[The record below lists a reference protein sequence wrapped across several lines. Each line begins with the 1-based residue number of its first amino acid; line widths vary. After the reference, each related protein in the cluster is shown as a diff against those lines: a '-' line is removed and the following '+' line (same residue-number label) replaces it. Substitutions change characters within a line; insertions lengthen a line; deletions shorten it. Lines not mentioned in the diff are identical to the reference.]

1 VNPSML
7 IGRSEVRLDAQE
19 KAEGTYVYGMDF
31 SVPGSLEAVVLRS
44 PVPHARIVKID
55 ASRAESLRG
64 VHAVILGRDLP
75 HVFFNNNLEDQPFL
89 ARSVVRYHGE
99 PMALV
104 AAETR
109 ERAAEA
115 AALIRVDFDPLP
127 VLEDPELAMLPES
140 PLIHPQWQSYVVDP
154 QVRRGGNV
162 CCHTILTRGDIEA
175 GFALADI
182 VVEGD
187 YSTQSVHQGHVEPR
201 VAIAESAGDGT
212 ITVYCNTQ
220 LPYWTRTQVARL
232 MQMQEEAVRIV
243 PLGIG
248 GGFGSK
254 LYAQI
259 EPYVALLA
267 RRTGRPVRMVTSLEE
282 ELTAGL
288 PRHPTRTHLKTGV
301 MSDGTIVAHQTRMII
316 DAGAYA
322 GSSLEIASIGALMLT
337 GPYRLPNVRMDG
349 FSVYTNKTNFGAY
362 RGPGGPQSLF
372 ALEQHLDVLADALGL
387 DPLELRLRNIAGDG
401 DELANGQVLQGVG
414 LREAL
419 LKAAAAIDWGAAAQ
433 ANRGK
438 GLALGWWTTTLQ
450 VSTVRASLEAGGK
463 VRVRVGTPEIGTGAI
478 MGGVPQ
484 IAAETMGIPM
494 QDVIIEVADTG
505 SGLRDW
511 GSQGSRT
518 AFNVGRAARAA
529 CQNLIA
535 KILAAASGALGME
548 PEGLLLEDSRVSIR
562 TDAGTCISLAALAAT
577 DAGGELIAEAVS
589 NPEPA
594 RHKTE
599 RLSSA
604 VYPAF
609 HYPHF
614 YCHACEVEVDPDTG
628 QVRVLK
634 YAAAHD
640 VGHAINPALIEGQ
653 IEGGAIQG
661 VGMAF
666 MEDVRYRHGLRENC
680 TWTDYKLPTIAD
692 APDVESIIVE
702 HPVPGEA
709 LFGMKGLGEAP
720 VIPPPAAL
728 ANAVYRAAGVR
739 ITSLPMSAERIWTA
753 LHARGSTEAESAEP
767 QSSR

>member
-1 VNPSML
+1 M
-7 IGRSEVRLDAQE
+7 
-19 KAEGTYVYGMDF
+19 
-31 SVPGSLEAVVLRS
+31 VL
-44 PVPHARIVKID
+44 
-55 ASRAESLRG
+55 G
-64 VHAVILGRDLP
+64 NDLP
-75 HVFFNNNLEDQPFL
+75 EVFFNNNLEDQPFL
-89 ARSVVRYHGE
+89 ARRVVRYHGE
-99 PMALV
+99 PVGLV
-104 AAETR
+104 AAESR
-109 ERAAEA
+109 ERALEA
-115 AALIRVDFDPLP
+115 AALIQVDFDPLP
-127 VLEDPELAMLPES
+127 VLEDPELAMLPGS
-140 PLIHPQWQSYVVDP
+140 PLIHPQWESYVVDP

-162 CCHTILTRGDIEA
+162 CCHTTLARGDIDA

-201 VAIAESAGDGT
+201 VAVGQSAGDGT

-232 MQMQEEAVRIV
+232 LQMPEEAVRIV

-267 RRTGRPVRMVTSLEE
+267 LRTGRPVRMVTSLEE

-301 MSDGTIVAHQTRMII
+301 MSDGAIVAHQARMTV

-372 ALEQHLDVLADALGL
+372 ALEQHLDILADALEI
-387 DPLELRLRNIAGDG
+387 DPLEFRLRNIASEG
-401 DELANGQVLQGVG
+401 DELANGQVIRGVG

-419 LKAAAAIDWGAAAQ
+419 LKAASAVEWGSPKE

-450 VSTVRASLEAGGK
+450 VSTVRASLEPGGK
-463 VRVRVGTPEIGTGAI
+463 VCIHVGTPEIGTGAV

-484 IAAETMGIPM
+484 IAAEAMGVPM
-494 QDVIIEVADTG
+494 QDVIVDVADTA
-505 SGLRDW
+505 SGLLDW

-518 AFNVGRAARAA
+518 VFNVGRAAHAA
-529 CQNLIA
+529 CQKLIP
-535 KILAAASGALGME
+535 KIIAAASRSLGIS
-548 PEGLLLEDSRVSIR
+548 PEDLRVEKGRVSSR
-562 TDAGTCISLAALAAT
+562 SDSGTFIALAEL
-577 DAGGELIAEAVS
+577 AGADTGKELTAEAVS
-589 NPEPA
+589 NPKPA
-594 RHKTE
+594 RHNTE

-614 YCHACEVEVDPDTG
+614 YCHACEVEIDPDTG

-640 VGHAINPALIEGQ
+640 VGHAVNPVLVKGQ

-666 MEDVRYRHGLRENC
+666 MEDVQYHHGLRVNS
-680 TWTDYKLPTIAD
+680 TWTDYKLPTTAD
-692 APDVESIIVE
+692 APEVAAIIVE
-702 HPVPGEA
+702 QPAPQA

-739 ITSLPMSAERIWTA
+739 ITSLPMTAEKIWTA
-753 LHARGSTEAESAEP
+753 IRARESAEAESG
-767 QSSR
+767 SRGARGE

>member
-1 VNPSML
+1 MNPSVL

-19 KAEGTYVYGMDF
+19 KAEGAYVYGMDF

-55 ASRAESLRG
+55 ASRAVSLRG
-64 VHAVILGRDLP
+64 VHAVVLGKDVP
-75 HVFFNNNLEDQPFL
+75 NVFFNNNLEDQPFL
-89 ARSVVRYHGE
+89 ARDVVRYHGE
-99 PMALV
+99 PIGLV

-140 PLIHPQWQSYVVDP
+140 PLLHPQWESYVVDP

-162 CCHTILTRGDIEA
+162 CCHTILTRGDIDA
-175 GFALADI
+175 GFAVADI
-182 VVEGD
+182 VIEGD

-201 VAIAESAGDGT
+201 VAIGESARDGS

-232 MQMQEEAVRIV
+232 LQMKEEAVRIV

-259 EPYVALLA
+259 EPYVAFLA
-267 RRTGRPVRMVTSLEE
+267 KKTGRPVRMVTSLEE

-301 MSDGTIVAHQTRMII
+301 MSDGAIVAHQARMII

-387 DPLELRLRNIAGDG
+387 DPLEFRLRNIAGEG
-401 DELANGQVLQGVG
+401 DELANGQVIQGVG

-419 LKAAAAIDWGAAAQ
+419 LKAAAAVEWEPGHP
-433 ANRGK
+433 NRGK

-463 VRVRVGTPEIGTGAI
+463 VCIHVGTPEIGTGAV

-484 IAAETMGIPM
+484 IAAEAMGIPM
-494 QDVIIEVADTG
+494 EDVIIDIADTG
-505 SGLRDW
+505 SGLLDW

-518 AFNVGRAARAA
+518 AFNVGRAAHAA
-529 CQNLIA
+529 CQKLTT
-535 KILAAASGALGME
+535 KILAAASGSLAAD
-548 PEGLLLEDSRVSIR
+548 PEDLQVEKGRVSSR
-562 TDAGTCISLAALAAT
+562 SDAGTFISLAELAAA
-577 DAGGELIAEAVS
+577 DAGKELIAEAVS
-589 NPEPA
+589 HPTPA
-594 RHKTE
+594 RHNAE

-614 YCHACEVEVDPDTG
+614 YCHACEVEVDSDTG
-628 QVRVLK
+628 QVRVLT

-640 VGHAINPALIEGQ
+640 VGHAVNPVLVKGQ
-653 IEGGAIQG
+653 IEGGVIQG

-666 MEDVRYRHGLRENC
+666 MEDVQYHHGLRINN
-680 TWTDYKLPTIAD
+680 TWTDYKVPTMAD
-692 APDVESIIVE
+692 APDVTAIIVE
-702 HPVPGEA
+702 QPAPGK
-709 LFGMKGLGEAP
+709 L
-720 VIPPPAAL
+720 
-728 ANAVYRAAGVR
+728 
-739 ITSLPMSAERIWTA
+739 
-753 LHARGSTEAESAEP
+753 STG
-767 QSSR
+767 

>member
-1 VNPSML
+1 MNPSVVV
-7 IGRSEVRLDAQE
+7 GRSEVRLDAQE
-19 KAEGTYVYGMDF
+19 KAEGAYVYGMDF

-55 ASRAESLRG
+55 ASRAVSLRG
-64 VHAVILGRDLP
+64 VHAVVLGKDVP
-75 HVFFNNNLEDQPFL
+75 NVFFNNNLEDQPFL
-89 ARSVVRYHGE
+89 ARDVVRYHGE
-99 PMALV
+99 PIGLV

-109 ERAAEA
+109 EQAAEA

-140 PLIHPQWQSYVVDP
+140 PLLHPQWESYVVDP

-162 CCHTILTRGDIEA
+162 CCHTILTRGDIDS
-175 GFALADI
+175 GFAVADI
-182 VVEGD
+182 VIEGD

-201 VAIAESAGDGT
+201 VAIGESARDGS

-232 MQMQEEAVRIV
+232 LQMKEEAVRIV

-259 EPYVALLA
+259 EPYVAFLA
-267 RRTGRPVRMVTSLEE
+267 KKTGRPVRMVTSLEE

-301 MSDGTIVAHQTRMII
+301 MSDGAIVAHQARMII

-372 ALEQHLDVLADALGL
+372 ALEQQLDVLADALGL
-387 DPLELRLRNIAGDG
+387 DPLEFRLRNIAGEG
-401 DELANGQVLQGVG
+401 DELANGQVIQGVG

-419 LKAAAAIDWGAAAQ
+419 LKAAAAVEWGAPGHP
-433 ANRGK
+433 NRGK

-463 VRVRVGTPEIGTGAI
+463 VCIHVGTPEIGTGAV

-484 IAAETMGIPM
+484 IAAEAMGIPM
-494 QDVIIEVADTG
+494 EDVIIDIADTG
-505 SGLRDW
+505 SGLLDW

-518 AFNVGRAARAA
+518 AFNVGRAAHAA
-529 CQNLIA
+529 CQKLTT
-535 KILAAASGALGME
+535 KILAAASG
-548 PEGLLLEDSRVSIR
+548 
-562 TDAGTCISLAALAAT
+562 SLAADPEDLQVEK
-577 DAGGELIAEAVS
+577 GRVS
-589 NPEPA
+589 S
-594 RHKTE
+594 
-599 RLSSA
+599 RLMRAPS
-604 VYPAF
+604 F
-609 HYPHF
+609 
-614 YCHACEVEVDPDTG
+614 
-628 QVRVLK
+628 R
-634 YAAAHD
+634 
-640 VGHAINPALIEGQ
+640 
-653 IEGGAIQG
+653 
-661 VGMAF
+661 
-666 MEDVRYRHGLRENC
+666 
-680 TWTDYKLPTIAD
+680 LP
-692 APDVESIIVE
+692 
-702 HPVPGEA
+702 
-709 LFGMKGLGEAP
+709 
-720 VIPPPAAL
+720 
-728 ANAVYRAAGVR
+728 
-739 ITSLPMSAERIWTA
+739 SLPQRTREKS
-753 LHARGSTEAESAEP
+753 
-767 QSSR
+767 